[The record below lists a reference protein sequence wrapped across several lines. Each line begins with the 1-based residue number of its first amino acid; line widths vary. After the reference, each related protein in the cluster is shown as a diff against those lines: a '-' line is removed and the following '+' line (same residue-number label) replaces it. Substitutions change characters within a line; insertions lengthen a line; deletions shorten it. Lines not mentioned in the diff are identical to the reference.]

1 MSVSDLDQPLTASSE
16 ATMSDRVLAGWEL
29 ISVVSSIVIAEW
41 MFTTVS
47 GLSKLIIAIPVLL
60 ALAVMMFSHRAR
72 NESLR
77 DIGFRF
83 DNFLRAMRLLV
94 LPMIAGGVLC
104 LIIGW
109 RLGAATDFLRWH
121 RNRLILFQLILGFGW
136 GLVQQYAL
144 QGFMNRRAMM
154 LLGPGWRS
162 ILIIAVI
169 FGGLHLPNP
178 ALTLI
183 TFAGG
188 IVWAGV
194 YQRAPNLYALAV
206 SHSVMT
212 WLVVSMLPPS
222 LLHHLRVGLN
232 YFS

>member
-1 MSVSDLDQPLTASSE
+1 MSAANTNPETMVSDRALAS
-16 ATMSDRVLAGWEL
+16 WEL

-47 GLSKLIIAIPVLL
+47 GLSKLIIAIPVVL
-60 ALAVMMFSHRAR
+60 AFTVMIFSHRAR
-72 NESLR
+72 GESLR
-77 DIGFRF
+77 EIGFRF

-94 LPMIAGGVLC
+94 LPMLAGGILC
-104 LIIGW
+104 LIVGW
-109 RLGAATDFLRWH
+109 RLGGTINLFRWH
-121 RNRLILFQLILGFGW
+121 ANRFILFQLLLGFGW

-144 QGFMNRRAMM
+144 QGFLNRRAMM
-154 LLGPGWRS
+154 AVGGGWPS
-162 ILIIAVI
+162 VIIIALI
-169 FGGLHLPNP
+169 FACLHLPNP

-188 IVWAGV
+188 IVWAAV
-194 YQRAPNLYALAV
+194 YQRAPNLFALAV

-212 WLVVSMLPPS
+212 WLVVSTLPPS

>member
-1 MSVSDLDQPLTASSE
+1 MSEANLNPETIVSDRA
-16 ATMSDRVLAGWEL
+16 LAGWEV
-29 ISVVSSIVIAEW
+29 ISVVSSIIIAEW

-60 ALAVMMFSHRAR
+60 AFAVMICSHRAR

-83 DNFLRAMRLLV
+83 DNFLQAMGLLA
-94 LPMIAGGVLC
+94 LPMLGSGILC
-104 LIIGW
+104 LIVGW
-109 RLGAATDFLRWH
+109 QLGGTINLFRWH
-121 RNRLILFQLILGFGW
+121 PNRFILFQLMLGFGW

-144 QGFMNRRAMM
+144 QGFLNRRTTMA
-154 LLGPGWRS
+154 LGPGWQS
-162 ILIIAVI
+162 VLIIALI

-178 ALTLI
+178 ALTVI
-183 TFAGG
+183 TFTGG
-188 IVWAGV
+188 IVWAAV
-194 YQRAPNLYALAV
+194 YQRVPNLFALAV

-212 WLVVSMLPPS
+212 WVVVSTIPSS